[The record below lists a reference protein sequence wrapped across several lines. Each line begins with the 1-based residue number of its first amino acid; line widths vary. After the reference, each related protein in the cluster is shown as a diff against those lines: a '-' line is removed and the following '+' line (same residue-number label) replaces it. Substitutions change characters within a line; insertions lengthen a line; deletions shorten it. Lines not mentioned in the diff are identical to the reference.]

1 MTSIALVHS
10 TVIRATLESGVLV
23 EGLFVDTLLLFLL
36 LLLHVV
42 VDLFLLGVEDSET
55 VFKCHISL
63 QFMVLAEKL
72 RVCLL
77 TA

>member
-1 MTSIALVHS
+1 M
-10 TVIRATLESGVLV
+10 LV
-23 EGLFVDTLLLFLL
+23 EGLLVDALLLFLL

-55 VFKCHISL
+55 VFKSHVSL
-63 QFMVLAEKL
+63 QFVMLAEKL

-77 TA
+77 TAKFKSCNIDALETFLK